1 MSQENYFVLS
11 EIEIQNFKLIQQTM
25 KETIPHLEKVIERH
39 PIKTGADVRNVEKF
53 ASLINTYEETIKL
66 VDMIFK
72 ENAIN
77 EDLIAQIMV
86 AMEEYKAG
94 K

>member
-11 EIEIQNFKLIQQTM
+11 EIEIKNFKLIQQTM
-25 KETIPHLEKVIERH
+25 KETIPHLEKAIERY
-39 PIKTGADVRNVEKF
+39 PIKTGTDVRNVEKL

-66 VDMIFK
+66 VDMIFE

-77 EDLIAQIMV
+77 EDLIAQIAV
-86 AMEEYKAG
+86 ALEEYKVG

>member
-11 EIEIQNFKLIQQTM
+11 EIEIKNFKLIQQTM
-25 KETIPHLEKVIERH
+25 KETIPHLEKAIERY
-39 PIKTGADVRNVEKF
+39 PIKVGADVRNVEKL
-53 ASLINTYEETIKL
+53 ANLINTYEETIRL
-66 VDMIFK
+66 VNLMLE

-77 EDLIAQIMV
+77 EDLIAQIAV
-86 AMEEYKAG
+86 ALEEYKAG